1 METTSSNVPGNTYTT
16 YTGAPATIVTFPQQE
31 TYAGS
36 GSSGNPLGS
45 TGTSQGAPYIPA
57 SNLSTLQRSSS
68 AESTYDPS
76 VTDADVNKNRGVR
89 GFWNKMTAP
98 IKYQSKSKFS
108 QFEHDNACMEDIN
121 LLRCFHQE
129 YMNMSKTV
137 DALVDCEKVYCVGT
151 LRQATRMNEIV
162 QPANTSAI
170 TDQMKAW
177 VELELQL
184 AQLHSN
190 WVGENLIE
198 LQNMFHQI
206 NKQNIKAAKL
216 KKHELNV
223 AAMNRADFT
232 RSHLK
237 KVDVESKR
245 YFDEKHD
252 EMGVRLAEERKL
264 MAQGQYETAARQL
277 EGSIQDLYDYERGT
291 VLEQTKKF
299 LLSRKQYHEYCIN
312 LINLSYDK
320 IQSLPVPNIQ
330 LPYQKY
336 NYRSQVLT
344 TPVGVPTT
352 FQTGSMNPEQPTI
365 TVGRDFKYGEQ
376 PVSGTTTTPKHQVPT
391 A

>member
-1 METTSSNVPGNTYTT
+1 METTSNVPGNTYTT
-16 YTGAPATIVTFPQQE
+16 YTGAPATTVTFPQQE
-31 TYAGS
+31 SS
-36 GSSGNPLGS
+36 GFSGNP
-45 TGTSQGAPYIPA
+45 QAAPYITPA

-190 WVGENLIE
+190 WVGENLID

-223 AAMNRADFT
+223 AAMNRADFN

-264 MAQGQYETAARQL
+264 MAQGQYENAARQL

-312 LINLSYDK
+312 LINMSHDK
-320 IQSLPVPNIQ
+320 IQSLPIPNIQ
-330 LPYQKY
+330 LPYQKEY
-336 NYRSQVLT
+336 NCRSQVL
-344 TPVGVPTT
+344 PAPLAPTS
-352 FQTGSMNPEQPTI
+352 SMNPEQPTI
-365 TVGRDFKYGEQ
+365 TVGRDIKYGEQ